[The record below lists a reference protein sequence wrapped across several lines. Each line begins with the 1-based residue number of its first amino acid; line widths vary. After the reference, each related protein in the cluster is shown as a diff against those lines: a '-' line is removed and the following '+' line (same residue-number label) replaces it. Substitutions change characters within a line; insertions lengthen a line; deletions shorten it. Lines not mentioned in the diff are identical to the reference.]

1 MKRDCIEH
9 SGQTRRIERCCC
21 HLVSPDGHDDGPGAI
36 HLLRPACRVLAR
48 FNLLSRNSLVRRNS
62 SGAKARVLLGEE
74 SSKYPIAKS
83 EHDAKVAQAWGA

>member
-1 MKRDCIEH
+1 MPYP
-9 SGQTRRIERCCC
+9 TRSDKMGFKYR
-21 HLVSPDGHDDGPGAI
+21 SP
-36 HLLRPACRVLAR
+36 
-48 FNLLSRNSLVRRNS
+48 NLLSRNSLVRRNS